1 MENQHSVDPPTIR
14 AHKAQFAW
22 QILVPIILVV
32 LIVLAAGAF
41 VIANGVSGPGQ
52 IVLWAD
58 ISVIWLVVPALFF
71 ALAFMVIVITT
82 VYGMAKLLQL
92 LPHYTGK
99 TQGFFSQFSAGILKL
114 ADGSVKPFV
123 WFRQAGAVI
132 KSILG
137 L

>member
-32 LIVLAAGAF
+32 LIVFAAGVF
-41 VIANGVSGPGQ
+41 VIANAVSGPGQ
-52 IVLWAD
+52 TGLWAD

-71 ALAFMVIVITT
+71 ALAFLVIVITT

-99 TQGFFSQFSAGILKL
+99 AQGFFTLLSAGILKL

-123 WFRQAGAVI
+123 WFCQAGAVI

>member
-32 LIVLAAGAF
+32 LIFFAAGAF
-41 VIANGVSGPGQ
+41 VIANAVSGHGQ
-52 IVLWAD
+52 TGLWAD

-71 ALAFMVIVITT
+71 ALAFLVIVITT

-92 LPHYTGK
+92 LPHYTCK
-99 TQGFFSQFSAGILKL
+99 AQGFFTLLSAGILKL